1 MVRFFIFCL
10 FIITLIESQALA
22 AIYELD
28 PLHTEV
34 GFKAQ
39 HLGISHV
46 RGRFNE
52 FNGSFDFDE
61 NSKKLKNVK
70 AIIKTASIWTAV
82 KDRDD
87 HLKSA
92 DFLEVAKF
100 PEMKFE
106 STKITHEDDGPDK
119 VEGKLTIKGVTKNA
133 TLEVD
138 YNGAVDDPRGN
149 RVVAFEAKTE
159 INRRDFNIN
168 FDQKLTNGNFLVG
181 DKVEIKIIGEA
192 KLKKLGKK
200 K

>member
-1 MVRFFIFCL
+1 MVRLIIFCL
-10 FIITLIESQALA
+10 FIISLIESQALA
-22 AIYELD
+22 AIYDLD
-28 PLHTEV
+28 TNHTEV

-46 RGRFNE
+46 RGRFNDFSGHFE
-52 FNGSFDFDE
+52 FDE
-61 NSKKLKNVK
+61 KSQKLKSVK
-70 AIIKTASIWTAV
+70 ATIKTASIWTAV

-92 DFLEVAKF
+92 DFFEVAKF

-106 STKITHEDDGPDK
+106 STKVSYEDNKPDK
-119 VEGKLTIKGVTKNA
+119 VEGKLTIKGVTKNV

-138 YNGAVDDPRGN
+138 YNGAVDDPWGN
-149 RVVAFEAKTE
+149 RVVAFEAETE

-181 DKVEIKIIGEA
+181 DKIEIKIIGEA
-192 KLKKLGKK
+192 KLKKDGKK